1 MTDFMKVI
9 PVILVQP
16 TCYGEKRA
24 KDVQFQSTC
33 NLCRESHKTQVWLCF
48 LVLSLLSTSMYAASV
63 PGTDIVQTCL
73 EKLKH
78 TIEKSDAM
86 LYAPSRNDYHGNC
99 KNMTLK
105 CYMLELIMVLNEEEI
120 VDNKVDCIL
129 DFNAKLL
136 EDQSDQHNTGCLPCE
151 AHSLKNITIFLE
163 RLKTLLEEITTE
175 GNS

>member
-1 MTDFMKVI
+1 
-9 PVILVQP
+9 
-16 TCYGEKRA
+16 
-24 KDVQFQSTC
+24 
-33 NLCRESHKTQVWLCF
+33 
-48 LVLSLLSTSMYAASV
+48 MYAASV